1 MDEIKTKLI
10 NDPSLVITSLSSR
23 LKMMETS
30 TEACSETWNSDL
42 MTFVITGL
50 NKYGPLDFIMMSIS
64 DLVSLEE
71 KKKISMD
78 FFWLNR
84 GLVKVIYKFM

>member
-71 KKKISMD
+71 KKKKSQWI
-78 FFWLNR
+78 FF
-84 GLVKVIYKFM
+84 G

>member
-23 LKMMETS
+23 LKMMEPS

-71 KKKISMD
+71 KKKNLNG
-78 FFWLNR
+78 FFS
-84 GLVKVIYKFM
+84 VKQRFSKSNI

>member
-71 KKKISMD
+71 KKKKSQWI
-78 FFWLNR
+78 F
-84 GLVKVIYKFM
+84 LVKQRFSKSNI